1 MNETN
6 RAVNRVVLFVVGII
20 LLSAGGAAVAA
31 TTWGDA
37 GRVWGDLLGA
47 ARDWLSD
54 ADAATRLPG
63 DSAVSWL
70 AIAAVAVAVAVV
82 VVSVVIVAHLGRT
95 TSTPVLRVTA
105 AEDDLGGVV
114 VRPAFASD
122 VIGHALSGRE
132 EIVHSRISTA
142 RVKGQ
147 DILHVDVIPRKRT
160 SPAAVADLVT
170 RATDALAVMTGRDLP
185 VYISIRTSVRAR
197 LAADQP
203 RVR

>member
-20 LLSAGGAAVAA
+20 LLGAGAGALAA

-63 DSAVSWL
+63 DTAASWIAVAGV
-70 AIAAVAVAVAVV
+70 AIALVVVVVAVV
-82 VVSVVIVAHLGRT
+82 IIAHLGRT
-95 TSTPVLRVTA
+95 TSAPVLRVA
-105 AEDDLGGVV
+105 ASEDDLGGVV

-122 VIGHALSGRE
+122 VIGHALSGRD
-132 EIVHSRISTA
+132 EIVHSRISTS

-185 VYISIRTSVRAR
+185 VFISIRTSVRAR